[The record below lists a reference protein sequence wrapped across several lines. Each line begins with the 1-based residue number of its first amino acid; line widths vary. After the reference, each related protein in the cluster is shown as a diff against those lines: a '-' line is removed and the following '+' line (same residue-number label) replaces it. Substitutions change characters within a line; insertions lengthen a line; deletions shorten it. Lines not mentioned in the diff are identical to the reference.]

1 MLYILLGF
9 FFDVT
14 KRYSILFGG
23 EGKSQEGTDEGDRR
37 GDRGPSIQQHYGWL
51 YILRGLDTR
60 KLLDITGA
68 KTVMDLN
75 INFLFSWMSM
85 EMEINKEEERRQ
97 RMIEASQRAR
107 R

>member
-1 MLYILLGF
+1 
-9 FFDVT
+9 
-14 KRYSILFGG
+14 
-23 EGKSQEGTDEGDRR
+23 
-37 GDRGPSIQQHYGWL
+37 
-51 YILRGLDTR
+51 LDTR